1 MSALRFGRIFSMCA
15 TVAVT
20 VQRMESCT
28 STRARDLGAKYQRSG
43 FKPCRNA
50 DPMAQLSRE
59 GLRNAWP
66 SELTR
71 RQTSM
76 IRFALAKVKPC
87 QRAFLR
93 YAFPQNGSYL
103 PFVLFFQTHS
113 YQWSHVFWTNNIYYK
128 SLAGEEFGVRQ
139 VTSRRNGTG

>member
-1 MSALRFGRIFSMCA
+1 MPI
-15 TVAVT
+15 
-20 VQRMESCT
+20 
-28 STRARDLGAKYQRSG
+28 
-43 FKPCRNA
+43 P
-50 DPMAQLSRE
+50 
-59 GLRNAWP
+59 WP
-66 SELTR
+66 SYLAKDYETRGHPTLTR

-128 SLAGEEFGVRQ
+128 SLAGEEFAGSPGNEPPKWDGLKWDIDHAGCVPG
-139 VTSRRNGTG
+139 SNFASPIP